1 MYLATNNG
9 ATFTEFEHNQDGNFE
24 IFYLWKLMKFKKI
37 KKNKDRRVKPWKKN
51 KSTIIKKKESWWFT
65 FDSHICKEHNLGN

>member
-51 KSTIIKKKESWWFT
+51 KSTIIKKKKVD
-65 FDSHICKEHNLGN
+65 DSHLTLIYVKNIT